1 MAIPLIAGGAAMI
14 GGALANYMGN
24 RSQSQNL
31 REAYDRIQGLADVA
45 TTENQGDI
53 DNYRLMASQLYGDG
67 AGKYRDALAAFL
79 NSPVYQNDG
88 FSYGDQ
94 PGQTIESFFD
104 PAANQ
109 RAAAA
114 MDAIRSQGA
123 SNGSYFSSD
132 LLNRMGAKQQS
143 LASEEWEKAYN
154 KLMQDRQQAMSEYN
168 VNSQNNWNNYNAEQ
182 SRLQG
187 AADAYGS
194 DRDTYAGMMGDAVTA
209 GMNNRLGALNTQA
222 QTIMGGAN
230 AKQGTSGWDLA
241 SGLLGAGANFLGSY
255 FGGR

>member
-1 MAIPLIAGGAAMI
+1 MAIPLIAGGAALI

-24 RSQSQNL
+24 RSQSENL
-31 REAYDRIQGLADVA
+31 REAYDRIQGLADAA

-67 AGKYRDALAAFL
+67 AGKYREALAAFL

-88 FSYGDQ
+88 FSYGGD
-94 PGQTIESFFD
+94 INDYFD

-132 LLNRMGAKQQS
+132 LLNRMGAKQQG

-154 KLMQDRQQAMSEYN
+154 KLMQDRQQALSEYN
-168 VNSQNNWNNYNAEQ
+168 VNSQNSWNNYNANQ

-194 DRDTYAGMMGDAVTA
+194 DRDTYAGMMGDAMTA

>member
-24 RSQSQNL
+24 RSQSENL
-31 REAYDRIQGLADVA
+31 REAYDRIQGLADAA
-45 TTENQGDI
+45 TQENQGDI
-53 DNYRLMASQLYGDG
+53 NNYRLMASQLYGDG
-67 AGKYRDALAAFL
+67 AGKYQQALADFL
-79 NSPVYQNDG
+79 NSPVYQNEG
-88 FSYGDQ
+88 FSYDGNINDY
-94 PGQTIESFFD
+94 FD

-154 KLMQDRQQAMSEYN
+154 KLMQDRQQALSEYN
-168 VNSQNNWNNYNAEQ
+168 TNSQNNWNNYNANQ

-187 AADAYGS
+187 AVNAYGA
-194 DRDTYAGMMGDAVTA
+194 DRDTYSNMMGEAMTA
-209 GMNNRLGALNTQA
+209 GVNNRLGSLNTQA

-255 FGGR
+255 FGGK